1 MANFSPIFVLT
12 PNCPVITI
20 PGLVASANT
29 ARDGSG
35 TLGTNIFNLFTAGAN
50 GSRVDYIK
58 FTSAQATAAAM
69 SSIIVGRVFLT
80 DTTGANPRLIEEV
93 AIANATA
100 SNTVI
105 GATSTIT
112 FIGGLII
119 DSGQIIR
126 VSQSVCAGVQ
136 DQMQVV
142 ARGGDY

>member
-1 MANFSPIFVLT
+1 MAANFSPIFVLT

-58 FTSAQATAAAM
+58 FTSAQATPAGSSAM
-69 SSIIVGRVFLT
+69 VGRVFLT
-80 DTTGANPRLIEEV
+80 DTLGNNPRLIEEV
-93 AIANATA
+93 AIVTATA

-142 ARGGDY
+142 ARGGDF